1 MPRWFRWD
9 EPELEATTYVEVG
22 DDGWALRHVEVRG
35 RESHPVTAETLVEV
49 LHLRDHGT
57 LAEMREY
64 VRRYGKGTVA
74 EANLSDIETDG
85 QGHVVEV
92 SEADFEQVWRPAR
105 RALDE
110 RP

>member
-1 MPRWFRWD
+1 
-9 EPELEATTYVEVG
+9 
-22 DDGWALRHVEVRG
+22 
-35 RESHPVTAETLVEV
+35 
-49 LHLRDHGT
+49 
-57 LAEMREY
+57 MREY
-64 VRRYGKGTVA
+64 ERRYGKGTVA